1 MIIQMG
7 EVDRIVRDHLYDETK
22 PGGPRESDGITVAE
36 MLADVNAI
44 RGKTTDPGA
53 IRRSLRNIEQAGFL
67 TKKPAGYGRAL
78 SYKWAEDAIIPF
90 DYKARSLPMTV
101 KPASVIDPKT
111 GKAMSPADAA
121 KRKQIADAVQKKLE
135 GMGAW
140 PTTTTAPS
148 TAPSKPAPP
157 APQKKKYAPIAR
169 PSGELYMPRE
179 LAGKPDFQVLRELR
193 KKNLFVLLSGPPG
206 GGKTALLEA
215 AFGNEPGGLY
225 SLTGD
230 EETRVDDFVGQL
242 YPSEKE
248 GVYDWADGPLTLAL
262 KTGGV
267 LFVDDATLI
276 SPKAI
281 ACLYPLMDGR
291 GELRLKAHQVE
302 INGVMQPEVV
312 HAKPGFFIVAAHNPG
327 VQGAILSDALASRFS
342 VHVWLETDLDLAGSL
357 GVNAKF
363 IKLTRNLRL
372 RRDKGEMGV
381 YVPEMRDLLAAR
393 DIGRVFGDQ
402 AAAENLLGK
411 APEDFQDDLSA
422 EMKVVFG
429 FTVDPKRLEVKGQL

>member
-1 MIIQMG
+1 MG

-22 PGGPRESDGITVAE
+22 PGGPRASTGITVAE

-44 RGKTTDPGA
+44 RGKTTDAGA
-53 IRRSLRNIEQAGFL
+53 IRRSLRNIEQAGL
-67 TKKPAGYGRAL
+67 TSKRNAGFGRAL
-78 SYKWAEDAIIPF
+78 AYTWAKGVMIPED
-90 DYKARSLPMTV
+90 YRARALNMTAV
-101 KPASVIDPKT
+101 TA
-111 GKAMSPADAA
+111 GAAMAAMTPDDAA
-121 KRKQIADAVQKKLE
+121 KRQQIEYAIKQKLAGMSTGAYPPKTVQAK
-135 GMGAW
+135 
-140 PTTTTAPS
+140 PAP
-148 TAPSKPAPP
+148 APSKKKFPP
-157 APQKKKYAPIAR
+157 VPR

-179 LAGKPDFQVLRELR
+179 LAGQPDVQVMRDLR
-193 KKNLFVLLSGPPG
+193 KNKLFTLIAGPPG
-206 GGKTALLEA
+206 GGKTALMEA
-215 AFGNEPGGLY
+215 AFGSEPGGLY

-242 YPSEKE
+242 YPSDKE

-262 KTGGV
+262 KNGGV

-291 GELRLKAHQVE
+291 DVLRLKAHQVE

-312 HAKPGFFIVAAHNPG
+312 TAKPGFFIVAAHNPG
-327 VQGAILSDALASRFS
+327 VQGAILSDALASRFG
-342 VHVWLETDLDLAGSL
+342 VHVWLETDLDLAASL

-381 YVPEMRDLLAAR
+381 FVPEMRDLLAAR
-393 DIGRVFGDQ
+393 DFGRVFGDQ
-402 AAAENLLGK
+402 AAGENLLGK
-411 APEDFQDDLSA
+411 APEDFQDDLAA

-429 FTVDPKRLEVKGQL
+429 FNITPKRLEVKGQL

>member
-1 MIIQMG
+1 MKGQAEVIIQMG

-22 PGGPRESDGITVAE
+22 PGGPRDSTGITVAE

-44 RGKTTDPGA
+44 RGKTTDAGA
-53 IRRSLRNIEQAGFL
+53 IRRSLRNIEQAGL
-67 TKKPAGYGRAL
+67 TSKRNAGYGRAL
-78 SYKWAEDAIIPF
+78 AYTWAKGAMIPH
-90 DYKARSLPMTV
+90 DYQPRPLHVAAAT
-101 KPASVIDPKT
+101 A
-111 GKAMSPADAA
+111 KAMSPDDAA
-121 KRKQIADAVQKKLE
+121 KRAKIEYEIKQKLA
-135 GMGAW
+135 GMGATGS
-140 PTTTTAPS
+140 PYGYPPKTAKPAQPTAP
-148 TAPSKPAPP
+148 P
-157 APQKKKYAPIAR
+157 KKKFPPVAR

-179 LAGKPDFQVLRELR
+179 LAGQPDVQVMRDLR
-193 KKNLFVLLSGPPG
+193 KNKLFTLIAGPPG
-206 GGKTALLEA
+206 GGKTALMEA
-215 AFGNEPGGLY
+215 AFGSEPGGLY

-242 YPSEKE
+242 YPSDKE

-262 KTGGV
+262 KNGGV

-291 GELRLKAHQVE
+291 DVLRLKAHQVE
-302 INGVMQPEVV
+302 SNGIMQPEVV

-327 VQGAILSDALASRFS
+327 VQGAILSDALASRFG
-342 VHVWLETDLDLAGSL
+342 VHVWLETDLDLAASL

-381 YVPEMRDLLAAR
+381 FVPEMRDLLAAR
-393 DIGRVFGDQ
+393 DFGRVFGDQ
-402 AAAENLLGK
+402 AAGENLLGK
-411 APEDFQDDLSA
+411 APEDFQDDLAA

-429 FTVDPKRLEVKGQL
+429 FNITPKRLEVKGQL